1 MKPEKKASNIAQNFV
16 PYNNIESR
24 ATYEEVKEACIQ
36 MHKWDVEQFEKYIVN
51 LLNQKHIQDCDA
63 QRILLCDILAE
74 IVVKWKKKEKL

>member
-1 MKPEKKASNIAQNFV
+1 MKPQQKAKKIAESNDI
-16 PYNNIESR
+16 YD
-24 ATYEEVKEACIQ
+24 TTEVYQSDVIDMLMQ

-74 IVVKWKKKEKL
+74 IVVKWKKKEQL